1 LNSTLNINNQIDIFY
16 AKLLR
21 HIENSSYEIK
31 SNSKNKFIKEWM
43 TKGLLISAR
52 RKNDISK
59 LVKKHPNNVNLRA
72 YLIKYRNNFT

>member
-1 LNSTLNINNQIDIFY
+1 
-16 AKLLR
+16 
-21 HIENSSYEIK
+21 
-31 SNSKNKFIKEWM
+31 M

-72 YLIKYRNNFT
+72 FH